1 MPLTASISK
10 PSDQALA
17 TMSNQSTDLRTR
29 LRNAT
34 APLHSQLDQQPLL
47 VALLGHDFPLADYQ
61 RLLGTYYSLY
71 HQLEAAIKRYLTQ
84 QPIAFDYQQRYKT
97 PLLLN
102 DLSYWHIKPEHL
114 LCQIAL
120 PEITSLGQ
128 LLGLL
133 YVLEG
138 STLGANFIAQHL
150 KLSYGYTRSTGS
162 DFFSGYGE
170 QTQSHWQSFISYI
183 NGYSDQTDLAT
194 AAIDSACLSFTCF
207 NQALTNTLPG
217 HINHYE

>member
-17 TMSNQSTDLRTR
+17 TMSTQSTELRTR
-29 LRNAT
+29 LRDAT

-47 VALLGHDFPLADYQ
+47 AALLGKEQPLADYQ
-61 RLLGTYYSLY
+61 QLLGTYYSLY

-84 QPIAFDYQQRYKT
+84 QPIAFDYQPRYKT

-102 DLSYWHIKPEHL
+102 DLSYWHIKPEPL
-114 LCQIAL
+114 RCQIVL

-128 LLGLL
+128 LLGIL

-138 STLGANFIAQHL
+138 STLGSQFIAQHL
-150 KLSYGYTRSTGS
+150 KQSYGYTRNTGS
-162 DFFSGYGE
+162 DFFSAYGE
-170 QTQSHWQSFISYI
+170 QTTTHWQSFISYL
-183 NGYSDQTDLAT
+183 NSFSDQTELAT
-194 AAIDSACLSFTCF
+194 QAIVSACLGFACF
-207 NQALTNTLPG
+207 NQALTDTLAPSSKSL
-217 HINHYE
+217 

>member
-1 MPLTASISK
+1 MNTPIIE
-10 PSDQALA
+10 
-17 TMSNQSTDLRTR
+17 LRTR
-29 LRNAT
+29 LRDAT
-34 APLHSQLDQQPLL
+34 APLHNQLNQQPLL
-47 VALLGHDFPLADYQ
+47 AALLGKELPLADYQ
-61 RLLGTYYSLY
+61 QLLGIYYSLY
-71 HQLEAAIKRYLTQ
+71 HQLEAAIKRYLNQ
-84 QPIAFDYQQRYKT
+84 QPIDFDYQPRYKT

-102 DLSYWHIKPEHL
+102 DLSYWHLTPEPL
-114 LCQIAL
+114 RCQIVL

-128 LLGLL
+128 LLGIL